1 MSEGG
6 RKFEEWKGTTKGMRR
21 CKRTTPQVGYVK
33 REKTKRVSDKGK
45 RGRELSGWREGV
57 MSKVKSDHKWE
68 KKRGR

>member
-1 MSEGG
+1 MEGNDKGDEKMQENYTTG
-6 RKFEEWKGTTKGMRR
+6 RE
-21 CKRTTPQVGYVK
+21 VGYVK
-33 REKTKRVSDKGK
+33 REKTKRVSDKGE